1 MLPLDYLSDFMIAG
15 LTVWIYVRFTV
26 WLFII
31 IWQATLISDHLSDC
45 TDFLSVGCLNSI
57 RVNTFGV
64 PYLQQWNMWHL
75 ERLIPSLSFLFIV
88 VVVIVFHYGRQNRV
102 WVQWGVSVPV
112 TSRRGAA
119 ITATFSTELIAVTSL
134 GEGVGYSPPSCPSDS
149 LISLI

>member
-102 WVQWGVSVPV
+102 WVQ
-112 TSRRGAA
+112 
-119 ITATFSTELIAVTSL
+119 
-134 GEGVGYSPPSCPSDS
+134 
-149 LISLI
+149 